1 LRPTLKKK
9 PTFRLKRITDMS
21 FATRFASRGGKTG
34 LATAMALALSAS
46 PILAQ
51 TTPTAPAQP
60 RAQQPRPAAPAP
72 AAPGAAPAAPG
83 AAGQQAQQ
91 TGPTV
96 VQVKAEP
103 SQPDWTKV
111 CGKDQANNTEI
122 CYTTRDFVTDQ
133 GQPVL
138 AVAVYDVKG
147 QQAQRIVRFLM
158 PLGLLLQP
166 GIRFAVDQGQA
177 VAGRYAICFPNGCF
191 AESPVN
197 PDFINGLKK
206 GTTLNVSVQNQAGRE
221 VTFAVPAAG
230 FGKAFDGPAIDPK
243 VLEEQQ
249 KKLQEELEKRSDE
262 LRKRLESNAATPGGA
277 APATPPKQ

>member
-1 LRPTLKKK
+1 
-9 PTFRLKRITDMS
+9 MS

-34 LATAMALALSAS
+34 LATAMALVLSAS

-51 TTPTAPAQP
+51 TAPAPAPAQP
-60 RAQQPRPAAPAP
+60 RQQPRPAAPAP
-72 AAPGAAPAAPG
+72 AAPAAPAPAPAAPG
-83 AAGQQAQQ
+83 QQQPQAAQQ
-91 TGPTV
+91 NTGPTV

-111 CGKDQANNTEI
+111 CGKDQANNAEI
-122 CYTTRDFVTDQ
+122 CYTTRDFVSDQ

-138 AVAVYDVKG
+138 AVAIYDVKG
-147 QQAQRIVRFLM
+147 PQAQRIVRFLM

-177 VAGRYAICFPNGCF
+177 AAGRYAICFPNGCF
-191 AESPVN
+191 AESPVT
-197 PDFINGLKK
+197 PDFINSLKK
-206 GTTLNVSVQNQAGRE
+206 GTTLNVSVQNQGGRE
-221 VTFAVPAAG
+221 VTFAVPATG

-249 KKLQEELEKRSDE
+249 KKLQEELEKRSEE
-262 LRKRLESNAATPGGA
+262 LRKRLESNAAPAGAPG
-277 APATPPKQ
+277 TQPKQ